1 VHLKKQQKCKL
12 EWPEWMQPEKME
24 ERIAQEKSKNNFSN
38 LPFHYGEIGKLILDH
53 FSTDHPEARKISSLL
68 IDLQS
73 IRMDR
78 VVVGLNDIADA
89 VSNGGYVSDVGLPGI
104 SSIDLLPTKRYMTKS
119 MDQFVSFNSGGDEG
133 DRLGGDDD
141 DSDNDGARR
150 SSGRKIRLR
159 RFARNSTGSNNN
171 NDDDDGDEN

>member
-1 VHLKKQQKCKL
+1 
-12 EWPEWMQPEKME
+12 MQPEKME
-24 ERIAQEKSKNNFSN
+24 ERIAQEKSQKNYSK

-68 IDLQS
+68 IDLQN

-78 VVVGLNDIADA
+78 VVVGLNLIANE
-89 VSNGGYVSDVGLPGI
+89 VSDGGGYVRSVKLPGI

-119 MDQFVSFNSGGDEG
+119 MDQFASFKSGNDEG

-141 DSDNDGARR
+141 DSDNDGARG
-150 SSGRKIRLR
+150 SSGRKVRLR
-159 RFARNSTGSNNN
+159 RFARTSTGSNNN
-171 NDDDDGDEN
+171 NDDDDDDDDDEN